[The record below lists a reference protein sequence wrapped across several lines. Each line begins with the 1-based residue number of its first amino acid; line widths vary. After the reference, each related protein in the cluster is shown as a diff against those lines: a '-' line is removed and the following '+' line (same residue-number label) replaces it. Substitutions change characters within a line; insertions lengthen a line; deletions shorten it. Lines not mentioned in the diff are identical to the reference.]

1 MRGAAVA
8 VALLCLGFVS
18 ARAGSA
24 PHTHG
29 IGGTVLPRAVPPAA
43 RRVWA
48 ARQSALCL
56 SAIAAAERRY
66 GIPHGV
72 LGAISR
78 VETGRPMPVT
88 GDRQPWPWTVND
100 AGKSLFFDTRAEA
113 VAATA
118 RLLKQSGDRLDIGC
132 MQIDLRAHRGAFHS
146 LTEAFDPMLN
156 ADYAARF
163 LARLHGTHGRS
174 WRQAAGL
181 YHSATPAIGQPYA
194 GAVAGTRH
202 TQRDT
207 LATAITPSATHR
219 H

>member
-1 MRGAAVA
+1 MRGATVA
-8 VALLCLGFVS
+8 VALLCLSFPP
-18 ARAGSA
+18 AHAGSPPPA
-24 PHTHG
+24 HG
-29 IGGTVLPRAVPPAA
+29 IGGTVLPRAVLPAA

-56 SAIAAAERRY
+56 SAIAVAEQRY
-66 GIPHGV
+66 HIPHGV

-113 VAATA
+113 VAATT
-118 RLLKQSGDRLDIGC
+118 RLLAQGGDRLDIGC
-132 MQIDLRAHRGAFHS
+132 MQINLRAHRGAFRS

-163 LARLHGTHGRS
+163 LAHLHGTRDRS
-174 WRQAAGL
+174 WQQASGL

-202 TQRDT
+202 TQRGT
-207 LATAITPSATHR
+207 LATAITPPTGH